1 MHVYEHAQIHTHT
14 HRDASRNYLRAHT
27 VMLACIIK
35 IKDRK
40 LTTICKEA
48 YITTTPENLH
58 KWAINPSAWISQTT
72 QKLTTRISHQTA
84 GTRSTR
90 GKRQTDRATDEGCK
104 AGAQFQ
110 VMPAAPR
117 QSPAEP
123 PGVLR
128 PPSRPSATA
137 ARGERPP
144 GAAGGAALAAAA
156 RPPPT
161 PARAKCR
168 ATGIR
173 APGWGG
179 KKRY

>member
-1 MHVYEHAQIHTHT
+1 MSDQSPRVDKPNNAKINNKNKPPDRRYEIHPG
-14 HRDASRNYLRAHT
+14 R
-27 VMLACIIK
+27 
-35 IKDRK
+35 
-40 LTTICKEA
+40 E
-48 YITTTPENLH
+48 
-58 KWAINPSAWISQTT
+58 
-72 QKLTTRISHQTA
+72 
-84 GTRSTR
+84 
-90 GKRQTDRATDEGCK
+90 TDRATDEGCK

-144 GAAGGAALAAAA
+144 AAAGGAALAAAA